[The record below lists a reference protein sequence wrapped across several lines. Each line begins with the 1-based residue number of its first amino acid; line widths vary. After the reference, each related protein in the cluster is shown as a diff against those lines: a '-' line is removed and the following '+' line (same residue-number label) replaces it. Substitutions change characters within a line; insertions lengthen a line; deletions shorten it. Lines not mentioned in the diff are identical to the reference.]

1 MGGLGLRIELDI
13 CPCSDS
19 LPACECVA
27 ISSFTGERFS
37 RGTDSVC
44 AVLLGELRSSS
55 SSPDSRHLLPA
66 EKRIS

>member
-1 MGGLGLRIELDI
+1 MGGLGLRVESDI

-44 AVLLGELRSSS
+44 AVLLGELKVIIQFSGQSSS
-55 SSPDSRHLLPA
+55 STC
-66 EKRIS
+66 